1 MDTFLPSS
9 GRGPPQT
16 DSLDEE
22 VAAATS
28 RARLPGRGSP
38 SAAAASR
45 SVMDRSFES
54 RRRVKAQMLAARK
67 AAVRKE
73 KSVKRVK
80 ERQWKKRMASSPF
93 AVDLVAETERIDEEN
108 RVRLRQERRKA
119 RVALERKTRLK
130 NTIIRKAL
138 TEATDLDT
146 LRQEKRA
153 IIAEER
159 RLKSLLDLE
168 KASAARKQDL
178 LVRSRRASR
187 SSTQRRAHAA
197 LSRARSCALHPRSPN
212 PLLPTHPLALAP
224 SHEPQQAAQ
233 RAERQRKEAKSEFM
247 RKKRM
252 ERLQRVQAEERQM
265 LADLLDVP
273 APADYGLRIGVG
285 VVGELGG
292 TG

>member
-1 MDTFLPSS
+1 
-9 GRGPPQT
+9 
-16 DSLDEE
+16 
-22 VAAATS
+22 
-28 RARLPGRGSP
+28 
-38 SAAAASR
+38 
-45 SVMDRSFES
+45 
-54 RRRVKAQMLAARK
+54 MLAARK

-108 RVRLRQERRKA
+108 RVRLRQEQRKA

-178 LVRSRRASR
+178 LVR
-187 SSTQRRAHAA
+187 
-197 LSRARSCALHPRSPN
+197 CA
-212 PLLPTHPLALAP
+212 AP
-224 SHEPQQAAQ
+224 S
-233 RAERQRKEAKSEFM
+233 RFAK
-247 RKKRM
+247 
-252 ERLQRVQAEERQM
+252 Q
-265 LADLLDVP
+265 P
-273 APADYGLRIGVG
+273 
-285 VVGELGG
+285 
-292 TG
+292 